1 MDPFNDSLPSPPP
14 WHPGIM
20 SAGETVEWLPTDSK
34 ERFDELMDNPEH
46 REYFEAR
53 GWDQPGAIIYK
64 INKYGFR
71 CSEFALNTKSVVA
84 LGCSYTQGI
93 GLPIDTLWPELVG
106 KQLDLTVYNLSWAGT
121 SSDTCFMLAKYW
133 LPILRP
139 SLVVMAAPPKNRF
152 DIIRAAGY
160 PELVTILPHTTTGEF
175 GNDAMV
181 KHWLTNERNHDL
193 NNAKNKLAIQALCS
207 NLDISCLTYDAHEF
221 FARSREEV
229 EYARDHMHAGP
240 KGHRMFAE
248 RILDDWRKKHT

>member
-34 ERFDELMDNPEH
+34 ERFNELMDNPEH

-193 NNAKNKLAIQALCS
+193 NNAKNKLAVQALCS
-207 NLDISCLTYDAHEF
+207 VLGIDCLTYDAHEF